1 MPASLPQPLATLDR
15 RGQLDI
21 VEVPAA
27 SAQSADLF
35 RRVFRAEI
43 PDFPRH
49 FEIVATGRDNPG
61 ARLGYVHYSSF
72 DTAWLAGGLVVAA
85 MEFRRLDSQTADL
98 VREAGGLAEW
108 LMSESCRYLG
118 GDAVFAYMGDRK
130 SITVN
135 TRVGFRPTGHQYL
148 YVILRDTVP
157 DERASAIIEK
167 VRQIGPF

>member
-1 MPASLPQPLATLDR
+1 MPTIPPPPFATLNR
-15 RGQLDI
+15 RGNLEI
-21 VEVPAA
+21 VEVQWA
-27 SAQSADLF
+27 SEQSADLF

-49 FEIVATGRDNPG
+49 FEIAVTDGESAG
-61 ARLGYVHYSSF
+61 ARLGYVHYSAF
-72 DTAWLAGGLVVAA
+72 ENAWLAGGLVVAA
-85 MEFRRLDSQTADL
+85 MEFRRLDKETADL

-108 LMSESCRYLG
+108 LMSASCSVLG

-148 YVILRDTVP
+148 YVILRDGVP
-157 DERASAIIEK
+157 AEQASEIIER